1 MIYGQGNHPS
11 FQSSSDPF
19 VPTRSVDGFRAVCY
33 SCAVA
38 ETLVINEIFHSI
50 QGESSY
56 AGLPCVF
63 VRLTACNLRCTWC
76 DTTYSFNEGK
86 PLALGD
92 VIVKVL
98 EYNCPLVE
106 ITGGEPLLQPNV
118 YPLMARLCDLGKRV
132 LLETSGS
139 IDVSAVDPRVV
150 KIMDL
155 KCPGSGECDRNCYE
169 NIRLLDKKDEVKFVI
184 ADRAD
189 YDWARRTMTEHQLT
203 RICTVLF
210 SPVWGVLPL
219 KTLADWVMADQ
230 LPVRLQTQLHKHI
243 WGADARGV

>member
-1 MIYGQGNHPS
+1 
-11 FQSSSDPF
+11 
-19 VPTRSVDGFRAVCY
+19 
-33 SCAVA
+33 VA

-50 QGESSY
+50 QGESSH

-76 DTTYSFNEGK
+76 DTTYSFHEGQ
-86 PLALGD
+86 PMTIAD

-118 YPLMARLCDLGKRV
+118 LPLMARLCDLGKRV

-139 IDVSAVDPRVV
+139 VDVSRVDPRVV

-155 KCPGSGECDRNCYE
+155 KCPGSGEHEKNLYDNVRH
-169 NIRLLDKKDEVKFVI
+169 LDKKDEVKFVI
-184 ADRAD
+184 ADQAD
-189 YDWARRTMTEHQLT
+189 YDWAKRMLSEHQLPGV
-203 RICTVLF
+203 CPVLF
-210 SPVWGVLPL
+210 SPVWDKLPL
-219 KTLADWVMADQ
+219 KTLAEWILADR
-230 LPVRLQTQLHKHI
+230 LPVRMQTQWHKHI
-243 WGADARGV
+243 WGADVRGV

>member
-1 MIYGQGNHPS
+1 M
-11 FQSSSDPF
+11 
-19 VPTRSVDGFRAVCY
+19 
-33 SCAVA
+33 
-38 ETLVINEIFHSI
+38 LVVNEIFYSI
-50 QGESSY
+50 QGESSW

-76 DTTYSFNEGK
+76 DTTYSFHEGR
-86 PLALGD
+86 PMTVGD

-118 YPLMARLCDLGKRV
+118 YPLMTRLCDLGKRV

-139 IDVSAVDPRVV
+139 VDVSRVDPRVV

-155 KCPGSGECDRNCYE
+155 KCPSSGESHRNLFS
-169 NIRLLDKKDEVKFVI
+169 NLDHLDKKDELKFVI

-189 YDWARRTMTEHQLT
+189 YEWARDVLHRYDLQG
-203 RICTVLF
+203 IGCILF
-210 SPVWGVLPL
+210 SPVWDRLPL
-219 KTLADWVMADQ
+219 RTLAEWILADR
-230 LPVRLQTQLHKHI
+230 LPVRLQTQWHKII
-243 WGADARGV
+243 WGANARGV

>member
-1 MIYGQGNHPS
+1 
-11 FQSSSDPF
+11 
-19 VPTRSVDGFRAVCY
+19 
-33 SCAVA
+33 VA
-38 ETLVINEIFHSI
+38 EAFVINEIFYSI

-76 DTTYSFNEGK
+76 DTTYSFHDGK
-86 PLALGD
+86 PISLGD

-118 YPLMARLCDLGKRV
+118 FPLMARLCDLGKKV

-139 IDVSAVDPRVV
+139 IDVSRVDPRVV

-155 KCPGSGECDRNCYE
+155 KCPGSGECSKNLYDNV
-169 NIRLLDKKDEVKFVI
+169 RLLDKKDEVKFVI

-189 YDWARRTMTEHQLT
+189 YDWAKRAMMEYQLANT
-203 RICTVLF
+203 CTVLF
-210 SPVWGVLPL
+210 SPVWDKLPL
-219 KTLADWVMADQ
+219 KTLADWVLADK

-243 WGADARGV
+243 WGVDARGV

>member
-1 MIYGQGNHPS
+1 
-11 FQSSSDPF
+11 
-19 VPTRSVDGFRAVCY
+19 
-33 SCAVA
+33 VA
-38 ETLVINEIFHSI
+38 ETLVINEIFYSV

-76 DTTYSFNEGK
+76 DTTYSFHEGQ
-86 PLALGD
+86 PMSLSD

-98 EYNCPLVE
+98 EYDCPLVE

-118 YPLMARLCDLGKRV
+118 FPLMARLCDLGKRV

-139 IDVSAVDPRVV
+139 VDVSRVDPRVV

-155 KCPGSGECDRNCYE
+155 KCPASGEAGRNHYD
-169 NIRLLDKKDEVKFVI
+169 NIRHLDKKDEVKFVI

-189 YDWARRTMTEHQLT
+189 YDWAKQTMYDQQLAG
-203 RICTVLF
+203 ICTVLF
-210 SPVWGVLPL
+210 SPVWEKLAL
-219 KTLADWVMADQ
+219 KDLAEWILADK
-230 LPVRLQTQLHKHI
+230 LPVRLQTQWHKFI
-243 WGADARGV
+243 WGPGIKGV

>member
-1 MIYGQGNHPS
+1 M
-11 FQSSSDPF
+11 
-19 VPTRSVDGFRAVCY
+19 
-33 SCAVA
+33 A

-63 VRLTACNLRCTWC
+63 VRLTACNLRCSWC
-76 DTTYSFNEGK
+76 DTSYSFHEGQ
-86 PLALGD
+86 PMPLGD

-118 YPLMARLCDLGKRV
+118 FPLMARLCDLGKHV
-132 LLETSGS
+132 ILETSGS
-139 IDVSAVDPRVV
+139 VDMSRVDPRVV

-155 KCPGSGECDRNCYE
+155 KCPGSGEDGKNLYD
-169 NIRLLDKKDEVKFVI
+169 NIRHLDKKDEVKFVI

-189 YDWARRTMTEHQLT
+189 YDWAKHALAEHGLPGF
-203 RICTVLF
+203 CTVLF
-210 SPVWGVLPL
+210 SPVWDKLPL
-219 KTLADWVMADQ
+219 KTLAEWILEDR
-230 LPVRLQTQLHKHI
+230 LPVRMQTQWHKHI
-243 WGADARGV
+243 WGPEVRGV

>member
-1 MIYGQGNHPS
+1 MP
-11 FQSSSDPF
+11 D
-19 VPTRSVDGFRAVCY
+19 
-33 SCAVA
+33 
-38 ETLVINEIFHSI
+38 TLVINEIFYSV

-56 AGLPCVF
+56 AGLLCVF

-76 DTTYSFNEGK
+76 DTTYSFHEGV
-86 PLALGD
+86 PMTVGD

-118 YPLMARLCDLGKRV
+118 FPLMTRLCDLGKKV

-139 IDVSAVDPRVV
+139 VDVSQVDPRVV

-155 KCPGSGECDRNCYE
+155 KCPASGECDKNLYE
-169 NIRLLDKKDEVKFVI
+169 NIRHLDKKDEVKFVI

-189 YDWARRTMTEHQLT
+189 YDWAKRKLAEHK
-203 RICTVLF
+203 IPGIVLF
-210 SPVWGVLPL
+210 SPVWEKLPL
-219 KTLADWVMADQ
+219 KILAEWILADK
-230 LPVRLQTQLHKHI
+230 LPVRLQTQWHKYI

>member
-1 MIYGQGNHPS
+1 
-11 FQSSSDPF
+11 
-19 VPTRSVDGFRAVCY
+19 
-33 SCAVA
+33 VA
-38 ETLVINEIFHSI
+38 ETLVINEIFYSI

-76 DTTYSFNEGK
+76 DTTYSFHEGR
-86 PLALGD
+86 PMSLGD

-98 EYNCPLVE
+98 EFNCPLVE

-118 YPLMARLCDLGKRV
+118 FPLMGRLCDLDKRV

-139 IDVSAVDPRVV
+139 VDVSPVDPRVV

-155 KCPGSGECDRNCYE
+155 KCPGSGEVERNLYE
-169 NIRLLDKKDEVKFVI
+169 NIRHLDKKDEVKLVI
-184 ADRAD
+184 GDRVD
-189 YDWARRTMTEHQLT
+189 YEWAKQTIATHQIAGT
-203 RICTVLF
+203 ILF
-210 SPVWGVLPL
+210 SPVWDKLPL
-219 KTLADWVMADQ
+219 KTLADWILADK
-230 LPVRLQTQLHKHI
+230 LPVRMQTQWHKYI

>member
-1 MIYGQGNHPS
+1 
-11 FQSSSDPF
+11 
-19 VPTRSVDGFRAVCY
+19 
-33 SCAVA
+33 VA

-76 DTTYSFNEGK
+76 DTTYSFHEGQ
-86 PLALGD
+86 PMALGD

-118 YPLMARLCDLGKRV
+118 FPLMTRLCDLGKHV

-139 IDVSAVDPRVV
+139 VDVSPVDPRVV

-155 KCPGSGECDRNCYE
+155 KCPGSGEADKNLYDNLRH
-169 NIRLLDKKDEVKFVI
+169 LDKKDEVKFVI

-189 YDWARRTMTEHQLT
+189 YDWAKQKLLDH
-203 RICTVLF
+203 RIPGTVLF
-210 SPVWGVLPL
+210 APVWEKLPL
-219 KTLADWVMADQ
+219 KTLADWILADK
-230 LPVRLQTQLHKHI
+230 LPVRMQTQWHKHI
-243 WGADARGV
+243 WGANARGV

>member
-1 MIYGQGNHPS
+1 
-11 FQSSSDPF
+11 
-19 VPTRSVDGFRAVCY
+19 
-33 SCAVA
+33 VA
-38 ETLVINEIFHSI
+38 ETLVINEIFYSI

-56 AGLPCVF
+56 AGLPCIF

-76 DTTYSFNEGK
+76 DTTYSFHEGQ
-86 PLALGD
+86 PMSLSD

-118 YPLMARLCDLGKRV
+118 LPLMARLCDLGKHV

-139 IDVSAVDPRVV
+139 VDVSQVDPRVV

-155 KCPGSGECDRNCYE
+155 KCPGSGESGKNLYDNLRH
-169 NIRLLDKKDEVKFVI
+169 LDKKDEVKFVI

-189 YDWARRTMTEHQLT
+189 YDWAKQKLQEHG
-203 RICTVLF
+203 ISGTVLF
-210 SPVWGVLPL
+210 APVWEKLPL
-219 KTLADWVMADQ
+219 KTLADWILADR
-230 LPVRLQTQLHKHI
+230 LPVRMQTQGHKHI
-243 WGADARGV
+243 WGANARGV

>member
-1 MIYGQGNHPS
+1 M
-11 FQSSSDPF
+11 
-19 VPTRSVDGFRAVCY
+19 
-33 SCAVA
+33 A

-63 VRLTACNLRCTWC
+63 VRLTACNLRCSWC
-76 DTTYSFNEGK
+76 DTTYSFHEGQ
-86 PLALGD
+86 PMSLSD

-118 YPLMARLCDLGKRV
+118 FPLMARLCDLGKRV

-139 IDVSAVDPRVV
+139 IDVSQVDPRVV

-155 KCPGSGECDRNCYE
+155 KCPASGEAGKNLYE
-169 NIRLLDKKDEVKFVI
+169 NLRHLDKKDEVKFVI

-189 YDWARRTMTEHQLT
+189 YDWAKEQL
-203 RICTVLF
+203 RERSIAGTVLF
-210 SPVWGVLPL
+210 APVWEKLPL
-219 KTLADWVMADQ
+219 KTLAEWILADK
-230 LPVRLQTQLHKHI
+230 LPVRMQTQWHKHI
-243 WGADARGV
+243 WGANARGV

>member
-1 MIYGQGNHPS
+1 
-11 FQSSSDPF
+11 
-19 VPTRSVDGFRAVCY
+19 
-33 SCAVA
+33 VA
-38 ETLVINEIFHSI
+38 DTLVINELFHSI

-76 DTTYSFNEGK
+76 DTTYSFHEGEPMK
-86 PLALGD
+86 LSD

-118 YPLMARLCDLGKRV
+118 FPLMSRLCDLGKIV

-139 IDVSAVDPRVV
+139 VDVSHVDPRVV

-155 KCPGSGECDRNCYE
+155 KCPASGESEKNLYE
-169 NIRLLDKKDEVKFVI
+169 NICFLDKKDEVKFVI

-189 YDWARRTMTEHQLT
+189 YEWAKHTLFEHQLPNL
-203 RICTVLF
+203 CAVLF
-210 SPVWGVLPL
+210 SPVWEKLPL
-219 KTLADWVMADQ
+219 KSLAEWILADR
-230 LPVRLQTQLHKHI
+230 LPVRMQTQWHKYI
-243 WGADARGV
+243 WGADTRGV

>member
-1 MIYGQGNHPS
+1 
-11 FQSSSDPF
+11 
-19 VPTRSVDGFRAVCY
+19 
-33 SCAVA
+33 VA

-86 PLALGD
+86 PMPLSD

-98 EYNCPLVE
+98 EYDCPLVE

-118 YPLMARLCDLGKRV
+118 FPLMTRLCDLGKHV

-139 IDVSAVDPRVV
+139 LDVSRVDPRVV

-155 KCPGSGECDRNCYE
+155 KCPGSGESDKNLYD
-169 NIRLLDKKDEVKFVI
+169 NIRHLDKKDELKFVI
-184 ADRAD
+184 ADRTD
-189 YDWARRTMTEHQLT
+189 YDWAKQKLAEHK
-203 RICTVLF
+203 ISGTVLF
-210 SPVWGVLPL
+210 APVWEKLTL
-219 KTLADWVMADQ
+219 KELADWILADK
-230 LPVRLQTQLHKHI
+230 LPVRMQTQWHKHI
-243 WGADARGV
+243 WGAGARGV